1 MKICH
6 IVNSLSGGG
15 AETHL
20 LDLVEAQRNEG
31 HEVYVIA
38 IGPDK
43 KNMASLEPQFKEIV
57 NKVYRLNA
65 PRLFNPISYRVLF
78 NIQKNMS
85 FDIVHT
91 HQPRSDSMFYAINSL
106 LQYKPKWIV
115 SIHGKYDTY
124 LEGRASLNFFKKLL
138 IPLLVL
144 IWNKSNH
151 VICISNEVGN
161 WLSNYSDRVKFSV
174 VNYWIEPTVFKQIE
188 GNINKIN
195 IGFLGRI
202 NKNKGI
208 EDLLNLFLD
217 LDNINL
223 QLLIGGTG
231 KKSYLD
237 NIKNKYQLDKK
248 SNIKFL
254 DYVNNKNEFFS
265 EIHLFVFPSYSEG
278 LGLVLLEAMS
288 HSKICI
294 TRNVPPMNTI
304 LNNEIGFLFDNQ
316 SDFKHKMQS
325 AINLIKN
332 DISTADK
339 KLLNQYN
346 LLNEKYC
353 KEVLFKKI
361 ESIYLNG

>member
-6 IVNSLSGGG
+6 VINSLSGGG

-20 LDLVEAQRNEG
+20 LDLVNAQRNEG
-31 HEVYVIA
+31 HELYVIS

-43 KNMASLEPQFKEIV
+43 TNMASLESQFQEIV

-65 PRLFNPISYRVLF
+65 PRLFNPISYRTLF
-78 NIQKNMS
+78 NIQKKMG

-91 HQPRSDSMFYAINSL
+91 HQPRSDSMFYVVNSFL
-106 LQYKPKWIV
+106 SHKPKWIV

-124 LEGRASLNFFKKLL
+124 LEGKVSFNLLKKFLM
-138 IPLLVL
+138 PLLVF
-144 IWNKSNH
+144 IWSKSNH
-151 VICISNEVGN
+151 IICISSEVGT
-161 WLSNYSDRVKFSV
+161 WLSNYSAGMKFSV
-174 VNYWIEPTVFKQIE
+174 VNYWIEPSAFQEIE
-188 GNINKIN
+188 DNINTIN

-208 EDLLNLFLD
+208 EDLLKLFTD
-217 LDNINL
+217 LDNNDL

-237 NIKNKYQLDKK
+237 KINDKFKLDKK
-248 SNIKFL
+248 SNIHFL
-254 DYVNNKNEFFS
+254 DYVNNKREFFS
-265 EIHLFVFPSYSEG
+265 KIHLFVFPSYSEG

-288 HSKICI
+288 YSKICI
-294 TRNVPPMNTI
+294 TRNVSPMNTI

-316 SDFKHKMQS
+316 SDFKEKIES
-325 AINLIKN
+325 AINIVKN
-332 DISTADK
+332 DKSTADK